1 MIVGGVF
8 TFTRSVSVRYTVTVS
23 TRRATSPP
31 SFVIGMRRVDV
42 GRVRVLSCDSTTEA
56 PSVTIATAPAR
67 DFAEIR
73 IMTCPSPFPSSTCPR
88 GRQPGGEIRP
98 PNDHTTSRHLQR
110 AQAYSVPE
118 RVA

>member
-23 TRRATSPP
+23 TFRATSPP

-42 GRVRVLSCDSTTEA
+42 GRVRVVSCDNTTEA
-56 PSVTIATAPAR
+56 PRLSIPTAPAR

-73 IMTCPSPFPSSTCPR
+73 IVIVLLRLLPSSTCPR

-98 PNDHTTSRHLQR
+98 PNDHTTSRH
-110 AQAYSVPE
+110 
-118 RVA
+118 